1 LKDLTQARGISH
13 VFNQNLWGGEIN
25 MSEVC
30 CTCEVNPVL
39 ILACSG
45 GSNVGQMANMAAINL
60 TREGKG
66 KMYCLAGV
74 GGHVDG
80 IVESCKGASQLVVID
95 GCPVACAKKACE
107 QAKVPISKY
116 VEVTSLGIEK
126 NYSLDLN
133 ENDVRKIISACG
145 L

>member
-1 LKDLTQARGISH
+1 
-13 VFNQNLWGGEIN
+13 

-30 CTCEVNPVL
+30 CTCEASPVL

-45 GSNVGQMANMAAINL
+45 GSNVGQLANAAAVGL

-80 IVESCKGASQLVVID
+80 IVESCKGASRLVVID
-95 GCPVACAKKACE
+95 GCPVACAKKACAHAGV
-107 QAKVPISKY
+107 QISKY
-116 VEVTSLGIEK
+116 VEVTSLGIAK
-126 NYSLDLN
+126 NYNLDLN
-133 ENDVRKIISACG
+133 ESDVQKVIAACG

>member
-1 LKDLTQARGISH
+1 MSDACCSCA
-13 VFNQNLWGGEIN
+13 GG
-25 MSEVC
+25 
-30 CTCEVNPVL
+30 PVL

-45 GSNVGQMANMAAINL
+45 GSNVGQLANAAAVSL

-80 IVESCKGASQLVVID
+80 IVESCKGAGQLVVID

-107 QAKVPISKY
+107 HAGVPVAKY
-116 VEVTSLGIEK
+116 VEITSLGIEK
-126 NYSLDLN
+126 NYNLDLSAS
-133 ENDVRKIISACG
+133 DVQKVVAACG